1 LPEGDVVNEHRNEEN
16 DNLLE
21 RAVAAMRDEALPEL
35 SGSLVERTQ
44 SAVRDELRAG
54 DRAVTF
60 SPFRHPLLRIAAA
73 IALATTLAAAFLV
86 FRHSGPSQV
95 ATSEPARPTLTP
107 IASEVRDPKND
118 VPNPP
123 VVVPPQ
129 TTDPALTGVVHFNG
143 VAPKPQVL
151 SMAANAACA
160 AHHRGQVVDESV
172 LVNGDGTLRNVVV
185 WISQGL
191 EGRTFAP
198 PRDPAVL
205 DQQGCVYTPHVV
217 TVMTGQ
223 RLLVKNSDPFLHNVR
238 AAAVHNPPF
247 NFGQPS
253 VDVGGTPLTFL
264 TPDRMFVKCDVHP
277 WMTAHILVLDNPYFA
292 VTGERGT
299 FKLPELPP
307 GTYTVSA
314 WHEVYG
320 EQKQRVT
327 VEPGRPLSLDFTFRP
342 TENARADGVRT
353 LPRSCCN
360 DKPHV
365 PIALA
370 SGL

>member
-1 LPEGDVVNEHRNEEN
+1 VSEHQNRED
-16 DNLLE
+16 DNLLD
-21 RAVAAMRDEALPEL
+21 RAVAAMREEALPEL
-35 SGSLVERTQ
+35 PGSLVERTQ

-54 DRAVTF
+54 DRAVMF
-60 SPFRHPLLRIAAA
+60 SPSRHPLLRIAAA
-73 IALATTLAAAFLV
+73 FALVAMMLAAYLV
-86 FRHSGPSQV
+86 FHHRGPAQV
-95 ATSEPARPTLTP
+95 ATHDAKAPPPAP
-107 IASEVRDPKND
+107 IAPEVVDPKND
-118 VPNPP
+118 VPHPP
-123 VVVPPQ
+123 VVVRPA
-129 TTDPALTGVVHFNG
+129 TDPDLSGVVHFKG

-160 AHHRGQVVDESV
+160 AHHRGQVIDESV

-185 WISQGL
+185 WISHGL

-198 PRDPAVL
+198 PKDPAVL

-238 AAAVHNPPF
+238 AAAANNPPF

-253 VDVGGTPLTFL
+253 IDVGGTPLTFL

-292 VTGERGT
+292 VTGEHGT

-327 VEPGRPLSLDFTFRP
+327 VEPGRPVSLDFTFRP
-342 TENARADGVRT
+342 TEHASADA
-353 LPRSCCN
+353 PRSVSRACC
-360 DKPHV
+360 DSKSSQ
-365 PIALA
+365 ATLLA
-370 SGL
+370 AGM

>member
-1 LPEGDVVNEHRNEEN
+1 VNEHRNGE
-16 DNLLE
+16 DDDTLLD

-35 SGSLVERTQ
+35 SGALIERTR
-44 SAVRDELRAG
+44 SAVREEGRAS
-54 DRAVTF
+54 DRAITF
-60 SPFRHPLLRIAAA
+60 SPFRHPLLRV
-73 IALATTLAAAFLV
+73 AAAFALVATVLAAYLV
-86 FRHSGPSQV
+86 FRHRDPGQV
-95 ATSEPARPTLTP
+95 AANQSAPPAPAPAAT
-107 IASEVRDPKND
+107 EVVDPKND
-118 VPNPP
+118 VPRPP
-123 VVVPPQ
+123 VAVPPA
-129 TTDPALTGVVHFNG
+129 TTAADSSLTGVVHFKG

-151 SMAANAACA
+151 SMAANAVCA
-160 AHHRGQVVDESV
+160 AHHRGQVIDESV

-198 PRDPAVL
+198 PKDPAVL

-292 VTGERGT
+292 VTGEHGT

-327 VEPGRPLSLDFTFRP
+327 VGPGRPASLDFTFRP
-342 TENARADGVRT
+342 TEQANADAS
-353 LPRSCCN
+353 RSVSDACCES
-360 DKPHV
+360 KPSGA
-365 PIALA
+365 PMLLA
-370 SGL
+370 GKM

>member
-1 LPEGDVVNEHRNEEN
+1 VVSEHRNREE
-16 DNLLE
+16 DVLLD

-35 SGSLVERTQ
+35 PGGLLERTQ
-44 SAVRDELRAG
+44 FTVRDELRAG
-54 DRAVTF
+54 ERAIPL

-73 IALATTLAAAFLV
+73 FALVATLLAAYLV
-86 FRHSGPSQV
+86 FRQRGPAQV
-95 ATSEPARPTLTP
+95 ATHDTMAPHPAPAP
-107 IASEVRDPKND
+107 VAPEVIDPKNN
-118 VPNPP
+118 VPRPP
-123 VVVPPQ
+123 VAVPPE
-129 TTDPALTGVVHFNG
+129 TSDPTVTGVVHFGG
-143 VAPKPQVL
+143 VAPEPQVL
-151 SMAANAACA
+151 SMAANAVCA
-160 AHHRGQVVDESV
+160 SHHRGQVIDESV

-185 WISQGL
+185 WVSQGL

-198 PRDPAVL
+198 PKDPAVL

-247 NFGQPS
+247 NIGQPS

-277 WMTAHILVLDNPYFA
+277 WMTAHIVVLENPYFA
-292 VTGERGT
+292 VTGEHGT

-327 VEPGRPLSLDFTFRP
+327 VEPGKPLTLDFTFRP
-342 TENARADGVRT
+342 TQQANADV
-353 LPRSCCN
+353 PRSVTRACCES
-360 DKPHV
+360 KSSGEML
-365 PIALA
+365 LA
-370 SGL
+370 GKM